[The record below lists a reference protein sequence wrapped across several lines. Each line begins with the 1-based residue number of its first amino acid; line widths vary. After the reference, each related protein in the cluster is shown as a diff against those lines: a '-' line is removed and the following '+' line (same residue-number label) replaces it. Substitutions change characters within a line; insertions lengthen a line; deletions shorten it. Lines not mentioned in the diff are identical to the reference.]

1 MYSKDKKAS
10 HPIDTLLMW
19 KVIYGEYKEIYF
31 NLMFQEDTLKDHLQD
46 ALNFLKTSISNEEEF
61 EKVVLQSD

>member
-1 MYSKDKKAS
+1 
-10 HPIDTLLMW
+10 MW
-19 KVIYGEYKEIYF
+19 KVIYGEYREIYF

-46 ALNFLKTSISNEEEF
+46 ALKEFKTNISNEEEF

>member
-1 MYSKDKKAS
+1 
-10 HPIDTLLMW
+10 MW

-31 NLMFQEDTLKDHLQD
+31 NLMFQEDTLKDHTPKD
-46 ALNFLKTSISNEEEF
+46 ALKEFKTNISNEEEF